1 MSLNKKKTAEFT
13 NKKRPIPTIK
23 REDKEN
29 EFNENIQNKIGTWT
43 EVEDN
48 LLIEWVE
55 KNGERDWNK
64 CAKFIKT
71 RTGKQCREHWNNK
84 LNKKI
89 KKGDWTPE
97 EDLLIFQF
105 YKKYRSWKAIIP
117 IFENRSKNSI
127 KNRYFSQ
134 LRKIAN
140 KKKIYGNSLDIA
152 KMGLEQLKQLEDDA
166 IQEIEYIYYYENK
179 NITKEMFNIYMK
191 EISDNFKFMR
201 KGKFIDLN
209 NIREKVFN
217 RMNYNK
223 NNNQFNDNDSISYDD
238 LEEDKEINTNKTK
251 GNKTITS
258 NNKRKK
264 MNEGKLSS
272 QQSNY
277 SFSKINKYSSIKK
290 EVSKADT
297 FRYNF
302 FDNKTS
308 LFGYPSKTQENN
320 INNKNPLKNKKN
332 SSNLPN
338 EEKTF
343 EIPAIP
349 HKQKTNNF
357 TNKNSEIKSGISEFF
372 PHYENK
378 GTFQNNFNTDNI
390 SFEIESAKVGKKINP
405 CISFN
410 NDSKYY

>member
-1 MSLNKKKTAEFT
+1 MSLINKKTAEFT
-13 NKKRPIPTIK
+13 NKKRPKPTIK

-29 EFNENIQNKIGTWT
+29 EFNGNIQNKIGPWT
-43 EVEDN
+43 EAEDN

-55 KNGERDWNK
+55 KNGERVWNK

-105 YKKYRSWKAIIP
+105 YKRYRSWKAIIP

-209 NIREKVFN
+209 SIREKVFN
-217 RMNYNK
+217 RMKDNK

-238 LEEDKEINTNKTK
+238 SEENKEINANKTK
-251 GNKTITS
+251 ANKITKN
-258 NNKRKK
+258 NNKIKEI
-264 MNEGKLSS
+264 NEGKLSS
-272 QQSNY
+272 EQINY
-277 SFSKINKYSSIKK
+277 SFSKINNNSGIKK
-290 EVSKADT
+290 GVTKTDT
-297 FRYNF
+297 FRYNI

-308 LFGYPSKTQENN
+308 L
-320 INNKNPLKNKKN
+320 
-332 SSNLPN
+332 N
-338 EEKTF
+338 EDETF
-343 EIPAIP
+343 EMPAIP
-349 HKQKTNNF
+349 HKQKTSNF
-357 TNKNSEIKSGISEFF
+357 TKKNSEIKSRNSELF
-372 PHYENK
+372 PYYESK
-378 GTFQNNFNTDNI
+378 DTFQNNLNTNNI
-390 SFEIESAKVGKKINP
+390 SFEIESTKVGKKINP
-405 CISFN
+405 CVSFN